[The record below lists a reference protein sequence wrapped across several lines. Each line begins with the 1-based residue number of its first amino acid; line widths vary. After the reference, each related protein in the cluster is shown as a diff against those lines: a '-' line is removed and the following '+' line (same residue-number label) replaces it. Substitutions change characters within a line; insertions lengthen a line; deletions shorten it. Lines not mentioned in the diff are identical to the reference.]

1 MSLPLKFGK
10 MRGTLVYL
18 KRTKEFLSVRMCVFM
33 FWGLCGSSLV
43 GYKLHVGLIFL
54 SPAKGQ
60 EVKIHKDDDDSLLLT
75 FNCSSCLL

>member
-43 GYKLHVGLIFL
+43 G
-54 SPAKGQ
+54 
-60 EVKIHKDDDDSLLLT
+60 
-75 FNCSSCLL
+75 

>member
-1 MSLPLKFGK
+1 
-10 MRGTLVYL
+10 
-18 KRTKEFLSVRMCVFM
+18 
-33 FWGLCGSSLV
+33 V

-75 FNCSSCLL
+75 FNCSSCLLTFKGEVFIFSVFKNSYLRDTYNYK